1 MESDDLAITLSVEE
15 EFFLINLATHALV
28 TDPEPDLL
36 AAFQNSEL
44 ADVCQVVPEVFRSQ
58 IKTNSRVCRSVAEV
72 REALATA
79 RGKVLEV
86 ADRHG
91 VGIIGS
97 SSHPF
102 ASWEDQIVTPRDRYR
117 DFAMTYQSSIR
128 QMLVGG
134 MHIHAGFGTAD
145 ERVQVLTALRR
156 FLPVFLALSGSS
168 PFTFGHMTGY
178 KSSRVNVMA
187 PLPISGLPPAF
198 ATWAEFDQM
207 VENYRDLQ
215 FIEDGT
221 ELWWDIRPSLHS
233 PTLELQI
240 CDVCPDVNDALC
252 MVTLY
257 ACLVRHLLARVR
269 AGTVPPEPP
278 QGILLHNRWLAS
290 RYGTVAF
297 FADFENRTRVDLV
310 DHVDELLDM
319 IAADTTA
326 LNCRREVEH
335 ARKIIREGASADR
348 QLDLFRLRRL
358 EGERVNGALRS
369 VVGLIAEETRRGVA
383 GPAPKAPLVLGRQWH

>member
-1 MESDDLAITLSVEE
+1 MQSDDLAITLGVEE
-15 EFFLINLATHALV
+15 EFFLVNLATHALV
-28 TDPEPDLL
+28 TDPGPDLL
-36 AAFQNSEL
+36 AAFQASEL
-44 ADVCQVVPEVFRSQ
+44 ADVCRVAPEVFRSQ
-58 IKTNSRVCRSVAEV
+58 IKTNSRVCKSVAEI
-72 REALATA
+72 REALETT
-79 RGKVLEV
+79 RRMVLEV
-86 ADRHG
+86 VDQHG

-102 ASWEDQIVTPRDRYR
+102 AAWEDQIVTPRDRYR
-117 DFAMTYQSSIR
+117 GLAMTYQSSIR

-134 MHIHAGFGTAD
+134 MHVHAGFGTAD
-145 ERVQVLTALRR
+145 EQVQVLTAFRR

-187 PLPISGLPPAF
+187 PLPISGPPPTF
-198 ATWAEFDQM
+198 ATWAEFDRM

-221 ELWWDIRPSLHS
+221 ELWWDIRPSLRFR
-233 PTLELQI
+233 TLELRI
-240 CDVCPDVNDALC
+240 CDGCPDIDDAIC
-252 MVTLY
+252 MVALY

-269 AGTVPPEPP
+269 AGDVPPEPP

-319 IAADTTA
+319 IAADAAA
-326 LNCRREVEH
+326 LNCSREVEH
-335 ARKIIREGASADR
+335 ARKIIREGSGADR
-348 QLDLFRLRRL
+348 QLDLFRLLRL
-358 EGERVNGALRS
+358 DGERVNGALRA

-383 GPAPKAPLVLGRQWH
+383 GPAPTAPLVMGRQWR